1 MSVKGQIVGICGGSG
16 SGKTSLL
23 NGIKEKLKGKSI
35 TYISM
40 DDYYLPREEQFTD
53 ENGIKNFDLPTA
65 INAKQLAKDLDTLQS
80 GQEVTKAQYTFN
92 NSEAD
97 NSTLVLYPA
106 AVYIIEG
113 LFIYHYP
120 ELKDRFDLKV
130 YVDAS
135 IDQKI
140 IRRIKRDQN
149 ERNYPLE
156 DVLYRYE
163 HHVMP
168 SYQAYIK
175 KYKDE
180 ADLIINNYNSYDKGL
195 QVLVN
200 HLKILTTPE
209 SIQL

>member
-168 SYQAYIK
+168 SYQAYIR
-175 KYKDE
+175 KYKEE